1 MRTGTTTLAVISAG
15 TALAAGLF
23 LPGTAATAPISAH
36 WTAADVA
43 STNNVATTAGVATL
57 ANPAMR
63 PALNPNAAGYGT
75 ETLVPRTLPAP
86 VSAVRVDADTVT
98 PAGTSAT
105 VEVRGQRANG
115 GWTEWRAASANTV
128 LGTATRTVQARI
140 TLRTNTSASPSV
152 RRVTVTPVANTPA
165 PKAVQPRSE
174 TFSVFAT
181 REGLVGGTTANGH
194 VITVEDHFVALPS
207 GTALASNGGTEYQV
221 QVCNGATCLT
231 EPVWD
236 IGPWNTKDNYWDAA
250 RAEFG
255 DLPVGLPEADA
266 AYNQGYNGGLDEF
279 GRSVANPA
287 GIDLADGV
295 FHDLGMADNGY
306 VTVTYLWTA

>member
-1 MRTGTTTLAVISAG
+1 MRTGMTTLAMVSAG

-23 LPGTAATAPISAH
+23 LPGTAATAPITAH

-43 STNNVATTAGVATL
+43 ATNNVATTAGVATL
-57 ANPAMR
+57 ANTTMR
-63 PALNPNAAGYGT
+63 PTLAPTAAGFGT

-86 VSAVRVDADTVT
+86 TSTVRVDAAVT
-98 PAGTSAT
+98 APAGTSAL
-105 VEVRGQRANG
+105 VEVRGQRSAG
-115 GWTEWRAASANTV
+115 QWTEWRAASASTS
-128 LGTATRTVQARI
+128 LGTTTTTVQARI
-140 TLRTNTSASPSV
+140 TLRTNTSVSPSV
-152 RRVTVTPVANTPA
+152 SGVTVTPVANTA
-165 PKAVQPRSE
+165 PKAAQPRSE
-174 TFSVFAT
+174 SFSVFAT

-194 VITVEDHFVALPS
+194 VITTEDHFVALPS
-207 GTALASNGGTEYQV
+207 GTALASNGGHEYEV

-250 RAEFG
+250 RQEFG

-279 GRSVANPA
+279 GRAVANPA

-295 FHDLGMADNGY
+295 FHDLGMGDNGY
-306 VTVTYLWTA
+306 ITVTYLWT

>member
-1 MRTGTTTLAVISAG
+1 MRTGMTTFAMISAG
-15 TALAAGLF
+15 TALAAGLL

-36 WTAADVA
+36 WSAADVA
-43 STNNVATTAGVATL
+43 STNNVSTDAGVATL
-57 ANPAMR
+57 TNTAMR
-63 PALNPNAAGYGT
+63 PTLAPTAAGYGI
-75 ETLVPRTLPAP
+75 ETLVPQTLPAP
-86 VSAVRVDADTVT
+86 VSTVKVDADATA
-98 PAGTSAT
+98 PAGTST
-105 VEVRGQRANG
+105 LVEVRGQRANG
-115 GWTEWRAASANTV
+115 KWTEWRAASASTA

-140 TLRTNTSASPSV
+140 TLRTNTSVSPSV
-152 RRVTVTPVANTPA
+152 RGVTVTPVANTA
-165 PKAVQPRSE
+165 PNVVQPRSE
-174 TFSVFAT
+174 TFTVFAT

-194 VITVEDHFVALPS
+194 VITTEDHFVALPS
-207 GTALASNGGTEYQV
+207 GTALASNGGNEYQV

-295 FHDLGMADNGY
+295 FHDLGMGDNGY
-306 VTVTYLWTA
+306 ITVTYLWTA